1 MARRHSALD
10 LIESMHMLH
19 HLSFPVAD
27 LTRSTAFYDA
37 ALAPLGY
44 VRVWTH
50 ETAAGYKETAVG
62 YGLPGAEDEFAIRLR
77 PQGVAVPT
85 EGFHVAFTAP
95 SRGAVTAFHR
105 AALERG
111 GRDNGGVGLHS
122 EYGPDYFAAF
132 VFDPDGHRI
141 EAVIN
146 EKV

>member
-1 MARRHSALD
+1 
-10 LIESMHMLH
+10 MLH
-19 HLSFPVAD
+19 HLSFGVSD
-27 LTRSTAFYDA
+27 LKRSAAFYDA

-50 ETAAGYKETAVG
+50 EPGAGYKEAAVG
-62 YGLPGAEDEFAIRLR
+62 YGLPGGDDEFAIRLR
-77 PQGVAVPT
+77 PEGVVVPGD
-85 EGFHVAFTAP
+85 GFHVAFSAP
-95 SRGAVTAFHR
+95 SREAVTAFYR

-111 GRDNGGVGLHS
+111 GRDNGGAGLHP